1 MVFIAVDCIVATK
14 LRQLRQCFVLA
25 ILRFSNLART
35 NLVSKRSNKK
45 KLHKQ
50 NAYEVFLQLSSFLL
64 RNHKTR
70 LKSFISIGCDL
81 KNVQAI
87 IQFRNI

>member
-50 NAYEVFLQLSSFLL
+50 NAYEVFYNYLASYLEITK
-64 RNHKTR
+64 R
-70 LKSFISIGCDL
+70 D
-81 KNVQAI
+81 
-87 IQFRNI
+87 